1 MTEVWL
7 DSSTDLA
14 ELAAEVIRRTSL
26 GEVVLIPTET
36 QYGLCCNSESS
47 ESMNH
52 LNAIKGRSYTQPS
65 AVFVRDWSHASRLVK
80 AAPEN
85 VERFVGHFWPGPLT
99 VVCPASRADWPG
111 IVSPRGT
118 IGLRCSSHPLLGYVV
133 SSNAYLTATSANP
146 HDRTPS
152 ADPETLIN
160 WLAEDVELLIFD
172 RGIQESASASTV
184 VDISAEKPVILR
196 EGRIKA
202 TEIET
207 AWIEEMQK

>member
-14 ELAAEVIRRTSL
+14 ELAAEIIRRTSL

-47 ESMNH
+47 ESMSH
-52 LNAIKGRSYTQPS
+52 LNAIKGRSYAQPS
-65 AVFVRDWSHASRLVK
+65 AVFVKGWSHASRLVK
-80 AAPEN
+80 VAPVN
-85 VERFVGHFWPGPLT
+85 VERFVGRFWPGPLT
-99 VVCPASRADWPG
+99 VVCPASRSDWPG
-111 IVSPRGT
+111 IVTPRGT
-118 IGLRCSSHPLLGYVV
+118 IGLRCSSHPLLGHVV
-133 SSNAYLTATSANP
+133 SSDTYLTATSANP
-146 HDRTPS
+146 HDRSPS
-152 ADPETLIN
+152 ADPEILTN

-172 RGIQESASASTV
+172 HSIQESASASTV
-184 VDISAEKPVILR
+184 VDISGTEPVILR

-202 TEIET
+202 PEIET